1 MPRTAPARF
10 VRLGAPLG
18 LTALALAGGLA
29 LLPAW
34 AGSIAGSSAA
44 GGSSAS
50 SAASQ
55 SSEASS
61 DSSSR
66 ATRTAEGPYQVID
79 VAVLPERPG
88 LVRLRLQAEGRA
100 GRDGEVMLFV
110 PQSTVARGGV
120 EAGQTI
126 HARQRPYGVEFA
138 HAGKRG
144 AFFLVLDDEWAREL
158 PSTPV
163 TL

>member
-1 MPRTAPARF
+1 MPRSAFR
-10 VRLGAPLG
+10 RPLP
-18 LTALALAGGLA
+18 LVVA
-29 LLPAW
+29 LLGGALVAMPVR

-50 SAASQ
+50 SVASQ

-66 ATRTAEGPYQVID
+66 ATRRAEGPYRVID
-79 VAVLPERPG
+79 VAQLPERPG
-88 LVRLRLQAEGRA
+88 LLRLRLQPETAAQG
-100 GRDGEVMLFV
+100 GEVVLYV
-110 PQSTVARGGV
+110 PQATVARSGL
-120 EAGQTI
+120 EAGHAVQ
-126 HARQRPYGVEFA
+126 ARQRPYGVEFA
-138 HAGKRG
+138 HADTRS